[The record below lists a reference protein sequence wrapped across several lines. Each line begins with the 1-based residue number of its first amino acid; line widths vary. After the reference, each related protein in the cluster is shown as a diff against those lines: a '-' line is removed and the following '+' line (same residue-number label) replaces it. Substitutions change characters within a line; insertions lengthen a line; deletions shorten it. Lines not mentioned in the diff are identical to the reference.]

1 MDGEGN
7 PRGEDKATFGKR
19 KPMQI
24 DLGTTA
30 TMRQIEDLRMALL
43 AAVESGEDIA
53 IDADALEEADLS
65 LIQLLEAARGHLANL
80 ATGADDTGRQALR
93 LDRPANPVLLSLLE
107 RGGFLTAPD
116 PAARRFWLHEEAAR

>member
-1 MDGEGN
+1 MAGEDN
-7 PRGEDKATFGKR
+7 RQAEDKATFGKR

-53 IDADALEEADLS
+53 VDADAIEEAALS
-65 LIQLLEAARGHLANL
+65 LVQLLEAARGHLANL
-80 ATGADDTGRQALR
+80 AGGADDAGSQALR
-93 LDRPANPVLLSLLE
+93 LERPANPVLLALLE

-116 PAARRFWLHEEAAR
+116 PAARRFWLHEEPAR